1 LEWLHDQ
8 LVDLDILRH
17 FVLCYGCHGYYS
29 RIISVYC
36 MDCKINFDPN
46 AEYRQKEIFSLRDWS
61 QEDERDA
68 RAAKANLNYIG
79 LDGTI
84 GCLGD

>member
-1 LEWLHDQ
+1 
-8 LVDLDILRH
+8 
-17 FVLCYGCHGYYS
+17 
-29 RIISVYC
+29 

-46 AEYRQKEIFSLRDWS
+46 AEYRQQEIFALRDWS

-84 GCLGD
+84 GCLGNCGLPVIQYTCNSNDNNDNIL